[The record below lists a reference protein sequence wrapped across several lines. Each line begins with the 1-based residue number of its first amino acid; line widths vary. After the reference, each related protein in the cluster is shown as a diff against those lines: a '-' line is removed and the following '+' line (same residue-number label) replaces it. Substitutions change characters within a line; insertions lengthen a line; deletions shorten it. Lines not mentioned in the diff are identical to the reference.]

1 MLLGV
6 SFVPVA
12 VISKS
17 AYDKMSLRTRRGNEQ
32 AIPPGG
38 SALDRKRLLSILVTE
53 GPPPAPLRTPYPSDL
68 CPSSL
73 TCYRDNQK
81 PGEDVLEAFGYQ

>member
-17 AYDKMSLRTRRGNEQ
+17 AYDKMSLRTRRGNEE
-32 AIPPGG
+32 AVPAGG

-53 GPPPAPLRTPYPSDL
+53 GPPPAPLRTHIPV
-68 CPSSL
+68 
-73 TCYRDNQK
+73 TCV
-81 PGEDVLEAFGYQ
+81 PPA